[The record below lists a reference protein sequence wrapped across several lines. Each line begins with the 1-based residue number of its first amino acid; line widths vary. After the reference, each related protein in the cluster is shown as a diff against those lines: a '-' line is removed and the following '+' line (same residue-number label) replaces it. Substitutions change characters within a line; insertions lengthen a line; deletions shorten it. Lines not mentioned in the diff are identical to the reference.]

1 MALEFLNGIG
11 KKLTQVGQEAATQTK
26 IFTETAKINGIISDE
41 EKQINNLY
49 LQIGKSYF
57 EANKDNPT
65 AEYGELMTGIKDALV
80 RVDKYKEQI
89 RIVKGVRTCSNCGA
103 EVANNAVF
111 CNSCGTQ
118 LPVAAPVEPT
128 QTGSTCPQCGATTV
142 SGATFCTSCGYNLAN
157 VVAPVAS
164 PVVDIPAPVN
174 TTIPTPVNIP
184 EVNTSIDEPIQQGV
198 NINKTDF

>member
-1 MALEFLNGIG
+1 MALDFLNGIG

-89 RIVKGVRTCSNCGA
+89 RNVKGVRTCSNCGA

-118 LPVAAPVEPT
+118 LPVAAPVET
-128 QTGSTCPQCGATTV
+128 AQTGSTCPQCGAATV
-142 SGATFCTSCGYNLAN
+142 SGATFCTSCGYNLAPA
-157 VVAPVAS
+157 APVA
-164 PVVDIPAPVN
+164 D
-174 TTIPTPVNIP
+174 IPTPVNTVIP
-184 EVNTSIDEPIQQGV
+184 TPVNVAEVNTTIDEPVQQGV
-198 NINKTDF
+198 SINKTDF